1 MMYNLPLETNDEEYP
16 SRSFFH
22 VCVMSF
28 ILFFFKEFR
37 LHDHT
42 SGASKLLN
50 YLAIFPEILVDF
62 FKASSHEGNA

>member
-1 MMYNLPLETNDEEYP
+1 
-16 SRSFFH
+16 
-22 VCVMSF
+22 MSF